1 MPKNILM
8 IITDQ
13 CRADAIGAY
22 GNEYAQTPALDA
34 LAADSI
40 VFDRAVTPSPVCV
53 PARLCMLAGQYANRT
68 GNSNNNPSLMYEG
81 EGAYAAITNSGYESC
96 CIGKMHHVWDLYGS
110 LGFNKRCSQEEL
122 SDPRDDYTKYIENSP
137 YKNVFDYNGHRSEM
151 YYVPQVSQLPAEAHP
166 TQWIGDKSVEYI
178 NAFDSEKPMFL
189 VSSFIHPHPPFCPPA
204 PWNKLFRSE
213 DLPDPFVPESTPEL
227 KPLLHKAFDCDRL
240 GIGRIDAKRL
250 KNFYYASL
258 SFVDYQI
265 GRIVKALKEKG
276 IYDDTLIL
284 FISDHGECLGDYRN
298 MGKRSMLSPA
308 SRIPFIMKVPG
319 MGHSHR
325 SDAVSLVDIAPTLLS
340 YIGVDYDRSE
350 YDGKNIIR
358 EEGDV
363 VFSQYECKEKGV
375 YMCAGSNDKLI
386 YNATLKK
393 YYYFDEIPEV
403 ENKYSEENE
412 RVMYLK
418 ERIDKYIA
426 EDRGIIPPPE
436 VGTDGK
442 PKVKVKIN
450 PFGVG
455 RIDHVCRAEEERAR
469 IPEGYNIDLRSERD
483 GNPW

>member
-8 IITDQ
+8 MITDQ

-34 LAADSI
+34 LAADST

-68 GNSNNNPSLMYEG
+68 GNSNNDPSLMYEG
-81 EGAYAAITNSGYESC
+81 DGAYAEITKAGYESC

-110 LGFNKRCSQEEL
+110 LGFDKRYSQEEL
-122 SDPRDDYTKYIENSP
+122 SDPRDDYTRYIEGSP
-137 YKNVFDYNGHRSEM
+137 YKKVFDYNGHRSEM

-166 TQWIGDKSVEYI
+166 TQWIGDRSVEYI
-178 NAFDSEKPMFL
+178 NGFDSEKPMFL

-213 DLPDPFVPESTPEL
+213 DLPDPFVPETTPEL

-240 GIGRIDAKRL
+240 DISRLDAKRL

-258 SFVDYQI
+258 SFVDYQV
-265 GRIVKALKEKG
+265 GRIVKALKDKG
-276 IYDDTLIL
+276 MYDDTLIL
-284 FISDHGECLGDYRN
+284 FVSDHGECLGDYRN

-340 YIGVDYDRSE
+340 YIGVDYDSSE
-350 YDGKNIIR
+350 YDGRDIINGK
-358 EEGDV
+358 GDV

-375 YMCAGSNDKLI
+375 YMCAGSDDKLI
-386 YNATLKK
+386 YNAALKK
-393 YYYFDEIPEV
+393 YYYFDEMPEV
-403 ENKYSEENE
+403 ENKYSEDNE

-418 ERIDKYIA
+418 GLLDEHIA
-426 EDRGIIPPPE
+426 ADRNIARSPE
-436 VGTDGK
+436 NGADGK
-442 PKVKVKIN
+442 PVKKVKIN
-450 PFGVG
+450 PFGVA
-455 RIDHVCRAEEERAR
+455 RIDHVCRADEERAR
-469 IPEGYNIDLRSERD
+469 IPEGYHIDLRSEQNK
-483 GNPW
+483 NPW